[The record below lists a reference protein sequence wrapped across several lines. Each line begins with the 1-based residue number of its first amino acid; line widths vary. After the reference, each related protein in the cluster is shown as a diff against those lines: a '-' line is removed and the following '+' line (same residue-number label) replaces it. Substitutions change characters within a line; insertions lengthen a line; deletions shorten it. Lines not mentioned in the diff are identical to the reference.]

1 MRHENIYIGV
11 GQVFRKQWRF
21 SNYFYAFA
29 ATPPFG
35 LLSVSQEFCFYTMQ
49 YPRSPSVPCHWS
61 QRAHSIEQVGDN
73 VILAYAAN
81 DCHSKVT
88 VLPLKQVLS
97 MLGLCPHNSD
107 LGARDW

>member
-1 MRHENIYIGV
+1 MCP
-11 GQVFRKQWRF
+11 
-21 SNYFYAFA
+21 
-29 ATPPFG
+29 PPFG

-49 YPRSPSVPCHWS
+49 SPRSPSVPCHWS
-61 QRAHSIEQVGDN
+61 QRAHSIERVGDN

-97 MLGLCPHNSD
+97 LLGLCPRGLSAASSPDTEEVQTFAD
-107 LGARDW
+107 LNTRIR